1 MLRTKELRRALA
13 RANSEATKGLKFGG
27 FNDPWWSGSKWNRQD
42 SFAIPDKLKD
52 KFPMLDDHGGPHRP
66 LENRDWAKRTDPR
79 GKLLRNANQYNVE
92 FNGHAPKPYWVMEGV
107 DKETGEREFFAGLPA
122 KPIWRQPSKKQREAM
137 INTHE
142 YDHEEIPESFMQYHA
157 QISAEYNHQMEA
169 VRAFSFE
176 KYVEPVLVEEEAIAQ
191 CQLFVRQ
198 NQNLSIEEF
207 KAAKIAPKKYPV
219 RHDRFLNWYSFSKDR
234 RGANLIRKQIQ
245 MIQKQVENLAELEG
259 NAGMPA
265 QYRDVSRRI
274 SWNEFRN
281 ESMKE
286 EFVQKLESSE
296 LRRLEREEQEIER
309 IRKHRK
315 SLEKKHQKEFEAW
328 TEASKD
334 FLHESNVDDKI
345 LEALESPTTH
355 NFPVDEL
362 GRPDFDAS
370 KIHTAE
376 RNFRLTPTEQE
387 YFVLRKMREEQRI
400 KGNVDLAEQLTKQ
413 FSDEEL
419 LQMVEEFEIAHE
431 EAEAEAAANSSDDI
445 APEKSAN

>member
-1 MLRTKELRRALA
+1 
-13 RANSEATKGLKFGG
+13 
-27 FNDPWWSGSKWNRQD
+27 
-42 SFAIPDKLKD
+42 
-52 KFPMLDDHGGPHRP
+52 
-66 LENRDWAKRTDPR
+66 
-79 GKLLRNANQYNVE
+79 
-92 FNGHAPKPYWVMEGV
+92 
-107 DKETGEREFFAGLPA
+107 
-122 KPIWRQPSKKQREAM
+122 
-137 INTHE
+137 
-142 YDHEEIPESFMQYHA
+142 
-157 QISAEYNHQMEA
+157 
-169 VRAFSFE
+169 
-176 KYVEPVLVEEEAIAQ
+176 
-191 CQLFVRQ
+191 
-198 NQNLSIEEF
+198 
-207 KAAKIAPKKYPV
+207 
-219 RHDRFLNWYSFSKDR
+219 
-234 RGANLIRKQIQ
+234 

-274 SWNEFRN
+274 SWNDFRN

-286 EFVQKLESSE
+286 EFMQKLETSE

-315 SLEKKHQKEFEAW
+315 SLEKKHKKEFEAW

-334 FLHESNVDDKI
+334 FLHETNVDDKI

-355 NFPVDEL
+355 NFPIDEL
-362 GRPDFDAS
+362 GRPDLDAS

-431 EAEAEAAANSSDDI
+431 EAEAEAAEKSNDDI
-445 APEKSAN
+445 PPEKSAN

>member
-1 MLRTKELRRALA
+1 LR
-13 RANSEATKGLKFGG
+13 
-27 FNDPWWSGSKWNRQD
+27 
-42 SFAIPDKLKD
+42 
-52 KFPMLDDHGGPHRP
+52 
-66 LENRDWAKRTDPR
+66 
-79 GKLLRNANQYNVE
+79 
-92 FNGHAPKPYWVMEGV
+92 
-107 DKETGEREFFAGLPA
+107 
-122 KPIWRQPSKKQREAM
+122 
-137 INTHE
+137 
-142 YDHEEIPESFMQYHA
+142 YHA
-157 QISAEYNHQMEA
+157 EISAEYNHQMKA
-169 VRAFSFE
+169 VRAFTFE

-198 NQNLSIEEF
+198 NSGKLSIADF
-207 KAAKIAPKKYPV
+207 KEAKIQPKKYPV

-234 RGANLIRKQIQ
+234 RGAKLVEKQIQ
-245 MIQKQVENLAELEG
+245 LIQRQVENLAELER

-286 EFVQKLESSE
+286 EFMHKLETSE
-296 LRRLEREEQEIER
+296 LKRLEREEQEIER
-309 IRKHRK
+309 IRKYRI
-315 SLEKKHQKEFEAW
+315 SLEKKHKKEFEAW

-334 FLHESNVDDKI
+334 FLHETNVDEKI
-345 LEALESPTTH
+345 LEALEAPTTH

-376 RNFRLTPTEQE
+376 RNFRMTPTEQE

-431 EAEAEAAANSSDDI
+431 EAEAEAAEKSNEDI
-445 APEKSAN
+445 PPEKSAN